1 MWISPATSLDHEA
14 SHAVLFDNYSTGK
27 MSEQEK
33 KEYISRRQKNS
44 DSQYD
49 TKEERFIIT
58 NREQKTARKHGEI
71 SDMQVTRAD
80 HKIKQVTGSVSEKN
94 PDEIEKII
102 WTNNSL
108 L

>member
-1 MWISPATSLDHEA
+1 MKLSIGDF
-14 SHAVLFDNYSTGK
+14 VF
-27 MSEQEK
+27 
-33 KEYISRRQKNS
+33 
-44 DSQYD
+44 
-49 TKEERFIIT
+49 IT
-58 NREQKTARKHGEI
+58 NREQKTARIHGEI

-94 PDEIEKII
+94 PDEIDKII